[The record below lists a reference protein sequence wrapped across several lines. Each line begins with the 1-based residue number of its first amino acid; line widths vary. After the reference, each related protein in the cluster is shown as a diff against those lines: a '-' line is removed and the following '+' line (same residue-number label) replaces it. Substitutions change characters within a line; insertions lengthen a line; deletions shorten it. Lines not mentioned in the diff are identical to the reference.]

1 MPKTK
6 KWYKKMIEK
15 CWYKICKWWCTNK
28 KIDIKEHIKWKESVL
43 GKKL

>member
-15 CWYKICKWWCTNK
+15 CDIKYANDDVRIK